1 MEKAVAKCNRL
12 DPNTDPEGA
21 IMVSGLMAGI
31 SVGSEQDSP
40 SPGVGCRFLP
50 ITDPDGDQ
58 VVFFGE

>member
-1 MEKAVAKCNRL
+1 
-12 DPNTDPEGA
+12 
-21 IMVSGLMAGI
+21 MVSGLMAGI